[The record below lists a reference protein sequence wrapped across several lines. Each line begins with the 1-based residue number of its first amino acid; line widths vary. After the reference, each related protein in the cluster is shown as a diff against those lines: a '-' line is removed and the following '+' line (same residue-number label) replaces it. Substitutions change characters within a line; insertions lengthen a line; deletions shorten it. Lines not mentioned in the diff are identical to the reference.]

1 MIAEEISYDA
11 LDTSVNESRGSKRKS
26 VDDSELPRK
35 RRSVNSTTLSAVS
48 GRSIGSAKSGK
59 SSKSSAKTTTKYHYP
74 KVLSQPSQ
82 QLLSATREGDHAT
95 VLRLLVEELVEQE
108 KSALNAHFQSAEIS
122 NMKGRRHIF
131 GSLDKLLTDLP
142 EIVQQASHS
151 SLQFEAEGS
160 TGGSSELATLIEVKN
175 VLLQHSAKLERYEQD
190 LTALAEDQDLWIGRE
205 RIVETIRA
213 VIRVSFVAHDP
224 VWSLHKC
231 PILTG
236 TERTERRGRNW
247 SPVSRIVTGD
257 RAALHD
263 YPGGGAAGPGDY
275 AAGARGAGL
284 ALQQRQLGEYD
295 VLLGSLY
302 YKDIHFSCLLL
313 GRDFFPGAHGASRE
327 SEGAQRPQGSA
338 QENARP
344 LLENYCLDCAG
355 CVLIHSVVNINVGRI
370 ISTY

>member
-26 VDDSELPRK
+26 VDDSELSCK
-35 RRSVNSTTLSAVS
+35 RRSVNSTTLSAAS

-213 VIRVSFVAHDP
+213 VIRVSLVDTNP
-224 VWSLHKC
+224 CSLC
-231 PILTG
+231 INAPYLQEPSAPSAEEET
-236 TERTERRGRNW
+236 
-247 SPVSRIVTGD
+247 
-257 RAALHD
+257 
-263 YPGGGAAGPGDY
+263 
-275 AAGARGAGL
+275 GARYQELLRETEQHCTTILGVERPAREVM
-284 ALQQRQLGEYD
+284 QRAREVQD
-295 VLLGSLY
+295 SLY
-302 YKDIHFSCLLL
+302 N
-313 GRDFFPGAHGASRE
+313 
-327 SEGAQRPQGSA
+327 SA
-338 QENARP
+338 NSVSTTCYWAA
-344 LLENYCLDCAG
+344 CA
-355 CVLIHSVVNINVGRI
+355 
-370 ISTY
+370 T